1 MGLHHEIAALKQNAD
16 EVGGRGKVSRR
27 FVLFELEEISG
38 RLEKIRNGDD
48 GIETDLV
55 ASYLFRLISWR
66 IEWCCSKI
74 SVQF

>member
-16 EVGGRGKVSRR
+16 EVGGRGKVSRW

>member
-16 EVGGRGKVSRR
+16 EVGGRGKVSRW

-66 IEWCCSKI
+66 IEWYCSKI

>member
-16 EVGGRGKVSRR
+16 EGGGGKVSRR

-48 GIETDLV
+48 GIETDRWQAIFFV
-55 ASYLFRLISWR
+55 
-66 IEWCCSKI
+66 
-74 SVQF
+74 